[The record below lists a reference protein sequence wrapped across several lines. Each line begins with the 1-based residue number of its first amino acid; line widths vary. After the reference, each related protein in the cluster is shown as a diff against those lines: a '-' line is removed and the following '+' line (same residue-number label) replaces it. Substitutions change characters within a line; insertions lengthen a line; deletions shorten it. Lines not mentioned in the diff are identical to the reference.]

1 MFKSGARPPAKPAL
15 RTRRGRPLASSAFIA
30 RSAFACPMP
39 VTRILVLRA
48 AFVRLNASL
57 SCFTAKQTSVSDK
70 AFIEDSVADA

>member
-1 MFKSGARPPAKPAL
+1 
-15 RTRRGRPLASSAFIA
+15 
-30 RSAFACPMP
+30 MP